1 MRWKLH
7 RPPHDQSN
15 LVWHTRL
22 SPIQKMR
29 ETVLVEAT
37 RLGIAVR
44 LEEIGDTD
52 SLSRIN
58 PLSLP
63 CLYVSD
69 ELIASQNPIKVG
81 VTV

>member
-1 MRWKLH
+1 MIKVTLCGIPACRRYK
-7 RPPHDQSN
+7 
-15 LVWHTRL
+15 
-22 SPIQKMR
+22 KMR

-69 ELIASQNPIKVG
+69 ELVASQNPIKVG